1 MLWNSLRLNWHSLSL
16 HTLQVGPKGKVIG
29 IDHIKELV
37 DDSINNV
44 KKDDPSL
51 ITSGRV
57 KLIGRM
63 SLMKDYRHVVRAVVL
78 LSVVFRDDCSLLFL
92 LEQGVVLH
100 TSDLAVL
107 SSEDN

>member
-1 MLWNSLRLNWHSLSL
+1 MNVVIELSAPPTLSSSLCA
-16 HTLQVGPKGKVIG
+16 LQVGPKGKVIG

-57 KLIGRM
+57 KLIGKTSRM
-63 SLMKDYRHVVRAVVL
+63 KALYLCFFQQTFVGFEEGL
-78 LSVVFRDDCSLLFL
+78 LLP
-92 LEQGVVLH
+92 
-100 TSDLAVL
+100 
-107 SSEDN
+107 

>member
-1 MLWNSLRLNWHSLSL
+1 MHDPLFFPPS
-16 HTLQVGPKGKVIG
+16 QVGPKGKVIG

-57 KLIGRM
+57 TLVGKTLEMAHKCTKCI
-63 SLMKDYRHVVRAVVL
+63 L
-78 LSVVFRDDCSLLFL
+78 FFFFLFL
-92 LEQGVVLH
+92 IKQETVQ
-100 TSDLAVL
+100 
-107 SSEDN
+107 

>member
-1 MLWNSLRLNWHSLSL
+1 VFNGGEFPVELN
-16 HTLQVGPKGKVIG
+16 TIPTCAFQVGPKGKVIG

-57 KLIGRM
+57 KLLGKLSRM
-63 SLMKDYRHVVRAVVL
+63 KHGIYLYSILQTL
-78 LSVVFRDDCSLLFL
+78 LNSAPTLQ
-92 LEQGVVLH
+92 EG
-100 TSDLAVL
+100 
-107 SSEDN
+107 

>member
-1 MLWNSLRLNWHSLSL
+1 MLFFFF
-16 HTLQVGPKGKVIG
+16 QVGPKGKVIG

-57 KLIGRM
+57 KLLGMIPP
-63 SLMKDYRHVVRAVVL
+63 H
-78 LSVVFRDDCSLLFL
+78 F
-92 LEQGVVLH
+92 
-100 TSDLAVL
+100 
-107 SSEDN
+107 